1 MTAKS
6 CATQSQSRSIEA
18 DNSLSSYNGG
28 METPPQFYQL
38 SLRTLLIIA
47 ALAPALIAKEPL
59 AIFISSAFAACV
71 LAALTVEAI
80 DAIARR
86 MSRGRR

>member
-1 MTAKS
+1 MT
-6 CATQSQSRSIEA
+6 IEVEA
-18 DNSLSSYNGG
+18 GNLFSGYNGA
-28 METPPQFYQL
+28 METPQFYQL
-38 SLRTLLIIA
+38 SLRTLLITA

-71 LAALTVEAI
+71 VAALTVEAI